1 MHHQD
6 LQLFIRVEFVITCA
20 LSSYTMKPDSGVN
33 IAQKKIPKNKHSVPS
48 KKNLKK
54 KWIKNNQNKN
64 TPSLTAF

>member
-6 LQLFIRVEFVITCA
+6 LQLFIRVKFVITCA

-33 IAQKKIPKNKHSVPS
+33 IAHKNPKNKHSVPS
-48 KKNLKK
+48 KKNSKK
-54 KWIKNNQNKN
+54 KGIKNNQNKN

>member
-6 LQLFIRVEFVITCA
+6 LQLFIRVKFVITCA

-33 IAQKKIPKNKHSVPS
+33 IAQKNPKNKHSVPS
-48 KKNLKK
+48 KKYLKK
-54 KWIKNNQNKN
+54 KWIENNQNKN